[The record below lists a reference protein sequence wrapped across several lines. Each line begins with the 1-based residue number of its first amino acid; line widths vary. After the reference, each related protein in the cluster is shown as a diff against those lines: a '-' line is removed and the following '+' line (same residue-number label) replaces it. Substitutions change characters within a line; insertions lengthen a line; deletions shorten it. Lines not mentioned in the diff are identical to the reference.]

1 MGLGTEVFS
10 NGPGHMTKMAAMPV
24 YGKNLKKSSFTSVS
38 VYLGSP
44 PPQYLVPGDTLPR
57 GKVVYL
63 TPG

>member
-10 NGPGHMTKMAAMPV
+10 NGPGHMTKMATMPV
-24 YGKNLKKSSFTSVS
+24 FVKTLKNLLLP
-38 VYLGSP
+38 VYQFILGSP